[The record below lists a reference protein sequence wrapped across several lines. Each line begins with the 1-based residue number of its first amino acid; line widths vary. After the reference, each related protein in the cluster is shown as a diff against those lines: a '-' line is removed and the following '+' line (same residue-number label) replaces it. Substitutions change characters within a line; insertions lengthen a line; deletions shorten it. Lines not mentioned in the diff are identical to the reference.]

1 MSNQVL
7 TVSSDH
13 LLKMK
18 NHYEKGLVNTPPNGA
33 VFSAKTGGC
42 TITGYKSGKVLFQ
55 GKDAATE
62 ASKWASIASSTSPS
76 TKKKPN
82 PFQKTK
88 QAGTPLPAGFSSLS
102 VIGSDE
108 VGTGDYFGPITVCAA
123 YVRKEDMDIL
133 KQAGV
138 KDSKALTDEKIC
150 AIAKEILPFVPY
162 SLLVLHNDKYNEMQK
177 TMTQGKMKAI
187 LHNKALENVLA
198 KIGPDK
204 PEAILIDQFAEAD
217 VYYRHLSKQPSIV
230 KEKVFF
236 QTKAEG
242 LHLSV
247 AAASIIARYAFLRE
261 MDKISSLAGF
271 TIPKGAGAI
280 VDKAAARFIRTHGQQ
295 KLGEVAK
302 LHFANTEK
310 AKKIL

>member
-7 TVSSDH
+7 TVSNDI
-13 LLKMK
+13 LMKMK
-18 NHYEKGLVNTPPNGA
+18 NHYEKVLVNTPPNGA
-33 VFSAKTGGC
+33 VFAAKTGGC

-55 GKDAATE
+55 GKDAGAE
-62 ASKWASIASSTSPS
+62 AGKWNNGVSLTNSSSSKKTNPF
-76 TKKKPN
+76 KKP
-82 PFQKTK
+82 KS
-88 QAGTPLPAGFSSLS
+88 AASPLPEGFASLS

-123 YVRKEDMDIL
+123 YVRNEDMDIL

-162 SLLVLHNDKYNEMQK
+162 SLLVLHNDKYNEMQR
-177 TMTQGKMKAI
+177 TMSQGKMKAI
-187 LHNKALENVLA
+187 LHNKAIENVLA
-198 KIGPDK
+198 KISPETPD
-204 PEAILIDQFAEAD
+204 AILIDQFAEAD
-217 VYYRHLSKQPSIV
+217 VYYRHLSKQPSVV
-230 KEKVFF
+230 KEKVYF

-271 TIPKGAGAI
+271 TIPKGAGPI
-280 VDKAAARFIRTHGQQ
+280 VDKAAARFIKAHGIQ
-295 KLGEVAK
+295 KLGEVTK

-310 AKKIL
+310 AKKLL